1 MFQTFTFKFLVHVTA
16 ISTWIISVIFCL
28 FSLLSSLA
36 TLYLYGFA
44 MLDNDISIII
54 HNFFLVRF
62 KMKTVR
68 VKTDIKY
75 TVPPEVAC
83 VLFGNP
89 AVSGTCLLAEN
100 SWMNG

>member
-1 MFQTFTFKFLVHVTA
+1 
-16 ISTWIISVIFCL
+16 
-28 FSLLSSLA
+28 
-36 TLYLYGFA
+36 
-44 MLDNDISIII
+44 MLDNDISVIIR
-54 HNFFLVRF
+54 NFFLVRF

-89 AVSGTCLLAEN
+89 AVSGTCLPAEN
-100 SWMNG
+100 S